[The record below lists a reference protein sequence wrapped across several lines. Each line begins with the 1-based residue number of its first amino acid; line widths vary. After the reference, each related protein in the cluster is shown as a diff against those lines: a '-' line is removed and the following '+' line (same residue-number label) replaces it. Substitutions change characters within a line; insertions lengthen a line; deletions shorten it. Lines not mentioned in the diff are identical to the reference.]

1 MQEEVLLMKTY
12 DVVVIGAGPGGLT
25 AALYASRANLSV
37 MILDRGIYGGQMNNT
52 AEIENYP
59 GFESILGPD
68 LSEKMYNSSIRFGAD
83 FGYGTVESVEDKGTT
98 KIVHTDDGDYE
109 AKVVII
115 ATGSQ
120 YKKIGVPGEEE
131 LSGRGVSYCAVC
143 DGAFFKGKDVA
154 VIGGGDSAV
163 EEGVYLTQLAKSV
176 TIIHRRDQL
185 RAQKILQDRA
195 FKNDKIKFVWNA
207 DVKEIVE
214 KDGKVGGV
222 RYIDKETGD
231 EHIVPASGAFIYV
244 GIQPMTD
251 SFKSLGIL
259 DEDGWINTTEHMETK
274 VPGVYAIGDVRKKD
288 LRQIATAVG
297 EGGIA
302 GQEAFNYIQ
311 TLGDKV
317 TA

>member
-1 MQEEVLLMKTY
+1 MKSY
-12 DVVVIGAGPGGLT
+12 DVVIIGAGPGGLT

-52 AEIENYP
+52 AAIENYP

-68 LSEKMYNSSIRFGAD
+68 LSEKMYKSSTQFGAD
-83 FGYGTVESVEDKGTT
+83 FGYGAVESVEDKGDT
-98 KIVHTDDGDYE
+98 KIIHTDDGDYE
-109 AKVVII
+109 AKALII

-120 YKKIGVPGEEE
+120 YKKIGVPGENE

-143 DGAFFKGKDVA
+143 DGAFFKGQDVA

-163 EEGVYLTQLAKSV
+163 EEGIYLTQLAKSV

-207 DVKEIVE
+207 DVKEIMS
-214 KDGKVGGV
+214 DDDKVSGV
-222 RYIDKETGD
+222 RYIDKKTGE
-231 EHIVPASGAFIYV
+231 EHVVPAKGAFIYV
-244 GIQPMTD
+244 GIQPMTAPFKDLGVLD
-251 SFKSLGIL
+251 S
-259 DEDGWINTTEHMETK
+259 DGWINTNEHMETK
-274 VPGVYAIGDVRKKD
+274 VPGIFAVGDVRKKD
-288 LRQIATAVG
+288 LRQVATAVG

-302 GQEAFNYIQ
+302 GQQAYNYIQ
-311 TLGDKV
+311 ELADDSV
-317 TA
+317 TTK